1 MGKGSDL
8 SPMKIGEISG
18 LLKGNQLSQYEI
30 SAVVKVSRSAVKN
43 IKRKMDC
50 DISLYSKRKG
60 NCGRKRITTSEKTE
74 KYEIYVWQTEKCPK
88 VC

>member
-8 SPMKIGEISG
+8 SPMKISEISG

-30 SAVVKVSRSAVKN
+30 SAIVKVSRSTVKN

-50 DISLYSKRKG
+50 GISLHSKYKC
-60 NCGRKRITTSEKTE
+60 NCGRKQITTLSTDRK
-74 KYEIYVWQTEKCPK
+74 I
-88 VC
+88 